1 MKIVVLSVFHVVRH
15 TVESIGPD
23 IKRVRK
29 RFSKQGSHDMK
40 QILLQE
46 EHIMVSRELILRY
59 MNVHHPNEVQ
69 DRKSRWLKHST
80 YWAAGLHDI
89 WVFDQHDK
97 WRRFQLFLHVGIEPF
112 SGRILWLKVWW
123 TNHNPGLICAWYC
136 DTVHTLGGAR
146 QFSLYTHVYVV

>member
-1 MKIVVLSVFHVVRH
+1 
-15 TVESIGPD
+15 
-23 IKRVRK
+23 
-29 RFSKQGSHDMK
+29 
-40 QILLQE
+40 
-46 EHIMVSRELILRY
+46 

-123 TNHNPGLICAWYC
+123 TNHNPRLICGWYWK
-136 DTVHTLGGAR
+136 HGSPGASM
-146 QFSLYTHVYVV
+146 SLTSTSLQGTAKNFAMNGS